1 MPLRS
6 DAQLARPILE
16 AVSVS
21 RNYRRGQETVQA
33 VKDVSLAVVP
43 GELTLIL
50 GPSGGG
56 KSTLLHLLGGM
67 DRPTAGEVRSEGV
80 AVSRLTPEA
89 LAAFRR
95 KKIGFVFQSFYL
107 LPHLSAM
114 DNVAMPLL
122 LDNVPAA
129 RRRQRAV
136 QLLEQMGLGR
146 RAGFF
151 PSQLSGGEAQRVAI
165 ARALAADPPI
175 LIADEPTGDLD
186 SVNGQQVM
194 ELLADLAHR
203 EQRAVV
209 VVTHNE
215 AFLPLADR
223 VFRIRDGQLADQEAV
238 ATAAAAVPAHLR
250 PGPRPV
256 AALVGLALKAA
267 WRRPSRSL
275 LTGLGVAVGIA
286 AMVLLVSVGAG
297 LSQRVTQSILSEG
310 PLTTLFVSPQA
321 NSGGVGGLFSG
332 DGTSGPIHPIT
343 QATVA
348 RLSALPGAAGAWAQV
363 NMIGHASSLGRQTF
377 MVLTALPPERL
388 WRDQV
393 APGLAAGRLPTRS
406 GQGAITRS
414 VGKALFPT
422 LTNPQRWIG
431 KKITVAVSAS
441 TGTGGSG
448 FEPLSGQALGSRT
461 IVITG
466 VLSVGLGSAQVSVP
480 YNQAIS
486 WFDSGSAKG
495 VVPTYP
501 EAVVVARSAADVSAL
516 SSRISKLGF
525 GVTAMSSI
533 ITQVQSAFST
543 VEVGLGVVG
552 GIALVVA
559 GLMIAVVMA
568 MAVLERRREIGVL
581 RALGS
586 TTSDVFFLFLTEAT
600 VVGLGGGAAGVLIG
614 WALGSLGERLL
625 SQPGLFLVQPWL
637 ILLGLG
643 LGTVVA
649 LVAGAIPAGRA
660 AGLNPVEAL
669 RQD

>member
-1 MPLRS
+1 MPPRS
-6 DAQLARPILE
+6 EPEPARPILE
-16 AVSVS
+16 AVGVS
-21 RNYRRGQETVQA
+21 RSYRRGQETVQA

-43 GELTLIL
+43 GEMTLIL

-67 DRPTAGEVRSEGV
+67 DRPTSGEVRSAGV
-80 AVSRLTPEA
+80 AVSRLPAEA

-95 KKIGFVFQSFYL
+95 QKIGFVFQSFYL
-107 LPHLSAM
+107 LPHLSAL

-122 LDNVPAA
+122 LDNVPAP
-129 RRRQRAV
+129 RRRQRAA
-136 QLLEQMGLGR
+136 QLLEQVGLGG
-146 RAGFF
+146 RANFF

-186 SVNGQQVM
+186 SVSGRQVM

-203 EQRAVV
+203 EGRAVV

-215 AFLPLADR
+215 AFVPLADR
-223 VFRIRDGQLADQEAV
+223 VFRIRDGQVTGPEAGVPMAAV
-238 ATAAAAVPAHLR
+238 AAER
-250 PGPRPV
+250 IRSGPRPV
-256 AALVGLALKAA
+256 GALIGLALKAA
-267 WRRPSRSL
+267 WRRPSRSI

-310 PLTTLFVSPQA
+310 PLTTIFVSPQA
-321 NSGGVGGLFSG
+321 SSGSVGGLFSG
-332 DGTSGPIHPIT
+332 GATTGPLHPISE
-343 QATVA
+343 ATVA
-348 RLSALPGAAGAWAQV
+348 RLASLPGAAGAWAQV
-363 NMIGHASSLGRQTF
+363 NMIGHASNSGRQSF
-377 MVLTALPPERL
+377 MVVTALPPRRL
-388 WRDQV
+388 WPDKV
-393 APGLAAGRLPTRS
+393 APGLRAGHLPTAS
-406 GQGAITRS
+406 GQAVVTES
-414 VGKALFPT
+414 VGKAMFPT
-422 LTNPQRWIG
+422 LANPASWIG
-431 KKITVAVSAS
+431 KYLTLAVSAS

-448 FEPLSGQALGSRT
+448 FSPLSGPALAARSV
-461 IVITG
+461 VITG
-466 VLSVGLGSAQVSVP
+466 VLSAGLGSAQVSIP
-480 YNQAIS
+480 YSQAIA
-486 WFDSGSAKG
+486 WFDSGVAKG
-495 VVPTYP
+495 VLPTYP
-501 EAVVVARSAADVSAL
+501 EAVVVAKSAATVSAL
-516 SSRISKLGF
+516 STRISKLGF

-533 ITQVQSAFST
+533 VTQVQSAFST

-600 VVGLGGGAAGVLIG
+600 IVGLGGGAVGVLIG
-614 WALGSLGERLL
+614 WGLGRLGEKFLT
-625 SQPGLFLVQPWL
+625 QPGLFLVQPGL
-637 ILLGLG
+637 VLLGLG